1 MSRSEPTTC
10 SFTVRE
16 RALIRH
22 EMGQHFGQY
31 PRLADGIM
39 LRTWRTG
46 ERKGQPKIAPA
57 IASMLARGLV
67 AIRHESRWPV
77 AFFTEAGLRE
87 LRALVSDRRA
97 MDPVRFAHLRRELGL
112 DPEPLAAE

>member
-1 MSRSEPTTC
+1 MNQSEPPSC
-10 SFTVRE
+10 SFTTRE

-46 ERKGQPKIAPA
+46 ERKGEPKIPPA

-77 AFFTEAGLRE
+77 ACFTEAGLHE
-87 LRALVSDRRA
+87 LRLLVSDRRA
-97 MDPVRFAHLRRELGL
+97 MDAVRFAHLRRELGL
-112 DPEPLAAE
+112 

>member
-1 MSRSEPTTC
+1 
-10 SFTVRE
+10 VRE

-46 ERKGQPKIAPA
+46 ERKGQPKIPPA
-57 IASMLARGLV
+57 IDSMMARGLV
-67 AIRHESRWPV
+67 AIRHESRCRGVGETDPSAPGDAV
-77 AFFTEAGLRE
+77 
-87 LRALVSDRRA
+87 RRIHA
-97 MDPVRFAHLRRELGL
+97 T
-112 DPEPLAAE
+112 

>member
-1 MSRSEPTTC
+1 MTRAAPASCFSPA
-10 SFTVRE
+10 RE

-46 ERKGQPKIAPA
+46 ERKGQPKIPPA
-57 IASMLARGLV
+57 IHSMLARGLV

-87 LRALVSDRRA
+87 LRLLISDPRA
-97 MDPVRFAHLRRELGL
+97 MDPVCFAH
-112 DPEPLAAE
+112 